1 ANQTRGTEINYAAEP
16 TTQAIA
22 FDAVRDVPN
31 ITSGTY
37 YLVSWVNPYGNLRE
51 STTAN
56 NITCTAL
63 SISVDPPTAAD
74 GYLPF
79 HVTQLPTSQQPARC
93 PWSTAAN
100 AAVAPST
107 VKPTRAAGG
116 ATGSLAR
123 LTSKK
128 ARSYARSA
136 LAKAFG
142 KLPKKG
148 VSVSCRTRSRTAA
161 TCSIG
166 YRKASTS
173 YRGTVKI
180 QIRRVGVAGV
190 WRYALDVRRTRNGKT
205 TRIHRG
211 YRTGGRIRIAK

>member
-1 ANQTRGTEINYAAEP
+1 
-16 TTQAIA
+16 
-22 FDAVRDVPN
+22 VPN

-63 SISVDPPTAAD
+63 NISVDPPTAAD

-93 PWSTAAN
+93 PWSTTANVAA
-100 AAVAPST
+100 APST
-107 VKPTRAAGG
+107 VRPTRAGG
-116 ATGSLAR
+116 ATGTLAR
-123 LTSKK
+123 LTTKK

-136 LAKAFG
+136 LTKAFG

-148 VSVSCRTRSRTAA
+148 VSVSCKTKSRTAA
-161 TCSIG
+161 TCSIR
-166 YRKASTS
+166 YRKSTSS

-180 QIRRVGVAGV
+180 QVRRVGVAGV
-190 WRYALDVRRTRNGKT
+190 WRYAVDVRRTRNGKT
-205 TRIHRG
+205 TRIKRG
-211 YRTGGRIRIAK
+211 YKTGGTIRIAK